1 MSALF
6 THLMWEEKIGQEEEE
21 MKEAR
26 VRRAARK
33 NETRNV
39 SIWERKDEEDE
50 AKAQGDTVKR
60 DHE

>member
-1 MSALF
+1 MAK
-6 THLMWEEKIGQEEEE
+6 ERGRKK

-39 SIWERKDEEDE
+39 SIWERKDEVEE
-50 AKAQGDTVKR
+50 QGDTQERGKERERAIV
-60 DHE
+60 